1 MKAFKSFFPLL
12 FAAVAL
18 AMPVSGFGLTPE
30 TDLNENIIAPVETA
44 SGAVAFAGVGPAVSG
59 RIDYAN
65 LPGKARKFLERY
77 CDGHAIV
84 RCDKTY
90 ASSTYTVGLA
100 NGILM
105 SFDRKGEITD
115 ITAPENYSLSPY
127 LLKAVVPGKLYN
139 LLEHNGFRDSVEG
152 VHEMPRDGYRLEISD
167 PVFNEICFDKSGIL
181 TVIAER

>member
-12 FAAVAL
+12 IAAVAIWVP
-18 AMPVSGFGLTPE
+18 ATGFGLTPE
-30 TDLNENIIAPVETA
+30 TDLNDNIIAPVEGA
-44 SGAVAFAGVGPAVSG
+44 AGAVAFAGVGPAVAGSV
-59 RIDYAN
+59 DYSK
-65 LPGKARKFLERY
+65 LPSKARKFLERY

-105 SFDRKGEITD
+105 TFDSKGAITD

-127 LLKAVVPGKLYN
+127 LLKAVVPGSSIICLSTMVSAIVWRASTRWSATATASKYATLCSTK
-139 LLEHNGFRDSVEG
+139 SVSTSRE
-152 VHEMPRDGYRLEISD
+152 S
-167 PVFNEICFDKSGIL
+167 SQ
-181 TVIAER
+181 

>member
-12 FAAVAL
+12 IAAVAIWVP
-18 AMPVSGFGLTPE
+18 ATGFGLTPE
-30 TDLNENIIAPVETA
+30 TDLNDNIIAPVE
-44 SGAVAFAGVGPAVSG
+44 AFAGVGPAVAGSV
-59 RIDYAN
+59 DYSK
-65 LPGKARKFLERY
+65 LPSKARKFLERY

-105 SFDRKGEITD
+105 TFDSKGAITD

-152 VHEMPRDGYRLEISD
+152 VHEMERDGYRLEICD

>member
-12 FAAVAL
+12 IAAVAIWVP
-18 AMPVSGFGLTPE
+18 ATGFGLTPE
-30 TDLNENIIAPVETA
+30 TDLNDNIIAPVEGA
-44 SGAVAFAGVGPAVSG
+44 AGAVAFAGVGPAVAGSV
-59 RIDYAN
+59 DYSK
-65 LPGKARKFLERY
+65 LPSKARKFLERY

-105 SFDRKGEITD
+105 TFDSKGAITD

-152 VHEMPRDGYRLEISD
+152 VHEMERDGYRLEICD